1 MKILGI
7 MSGSSLDGIDL
18 ALCEF
23 EKEKSGIRWQILR
36 ADTIEYSGEWKE
48 KLKTLPRLSGR
59 ELTLA
64 DYHIGYL
71 FGKEAKRFLGNEKI
85 DFIASH
91 GHTVF
96 HEPDNM
102 MTLQIGN
109 GSAIASASGISTI
122 YDFRS
127 MDIGFGGQGAP
138 VVPIAD
144 RDLFPGYNALVNI
157 GGISNISIKKLGE
170 IFAYDISPANQLLNF
185 LARKKGKEYDK
196 NGEMASKGKV
206 SDELM
211 KKLLSF
217 DYFEMP
223 YPKSLDNNFI
233 KNNFIP
239 ILEKDTN
246 SIEDKM
252 ATCVEFIAKTMA
264 DELKKHLE
272 TVSNKKVLITGGGA
286 KNTFLIKRITAM
298 SEGANIVVPDDMII
312 DFKEALM
319 IAYMGYLRINKKNNV
334 LSSVTGASRDSIGGA
349 VCVV

>member
-23 EKEKSGIRWQILR
+23 EKEKSGIKWKILK
-36 ADTIEYSGEWKE
+36 ADTIEYSDEWKE
-48 KLKTLPRLSGR
+48 KLKKLPHLSGR

-71 FGKEAKRFLGNEKI
+71 FGKESKRFLGNEKV

-109 GSAIASASGISTI
+109 GSAIAAASGISTI

-144 RDLFPGYNALVNI
+144 RDLFPGFTALVNI
-157 GGISNISIKKLGE
+157 GGISNISIKKSGE

-185 LARKKGKEYDK
+185 LAQKTGKEYDK
-196 NGEMASKGKV
+196 DGEMASKGKV
-206 SDELM
+206 VDELM

-217 DYFEMP
+217 DYFDQD

-239 ILEKDTN
+239 ILENDNN

-252 ATCVEFIAKTMA
+252 ATCVEFIAKTLA
-264 DELKKHLE
+264 DELKKHLGN
-272 TVSNKKVLITGGGA
+272 SNNKQVMITGGGA
-286 KNTFLIKRITAM
+286 RNTFLIKRITALSKGM
-298 SEGANIVVPDDMII
+298 NIIVPDNLII

-319 IAYMGYLRINKKNNV
+319 IAYMGYLRVNKENNV
-334 LSSVTGASRDSIGGA
+334 LSSVTGASRDSIGGT